1 MRALIIEDE
10 KAAVRNLKAA
20 IDELGRDIEV
30 IGQLDS
36 IAASIEWLREQPA
49 PDLLFLDIHLAD
61 GSAFEIFEHVDITC
75 PIIFTTAYDEYA
87 LRAFKVNSVDYLL
100 KPIDADDLRQALDKL
115 ERLGGQ
121 KPTAQPDDNYRA
133 ILRAL
138 GGERNYKSH
147 FLIPAKGDRLI
158 PIETETILYFHIANG
173 QVKAVDDT
181 GREHLFPQTLDELA
195 DGGRSAR
202 RASGSTGACPSP
214 SVSRRPSGSSSARPG
229 RRNSRRGFRGSDHTS
244 PGVPPSPP
252 GSGVSPPSSG
262 VGSAGVPVEWVLS
275 ISCCTR

>member
-138 GGERNYKSH
+138 DGERNYKSH

-195 DGGRSAR
+195 DALDPHLFFRANRQFLIAKRAIREASLWFNGR
-202 RASGSTGACPSP
+202 
-214 SVSRRPSGSSSARPG
+214 
-229 RRNSRRGFRGSDHTS
+229 
-244 PGVPPSPP
+244 
-252 GSGVSPPSSG
+252 
-262 VGSAGVPVEWVLS
+262 LS
-275 ISCCTR
+275 ITLSVPTPERIIISKARAAEFKAWF

>member
-121 KPTAQPDDNYRA
+121 KPTAQPDDKYRA

-173 QVKAVDDT
+173 QVKAIDDT

-195 DGGRSAR
+195 DALDPHLFFRANRQFLIAKRAIREASLWFNGR
-202 RASGSTGACPSP
+202 
-214 SVSRRPSGSSSARPG
+214 
-229 RRNSRRGFRGSDHTS
+229 
-244 PGVPPSPP
+244 
-252 GSGVSPPSSG
+252 
-262 VGSAGVPVEWVLS
+262 LS
-275 ISCCTR
+275 ITLSVPTPERIIISKARAAEFKAWF